1 MDAYFSL
8 KKYIPSIIISLLD
21 SVTHHKYTTILSSTS
36 ESFKENYYKENYKK
50 ISSLFLDKTVPD
62 RLIYTTVS
70 RLFTSISLKK
80 YIDISY
86 MFGLFLENL
95 HSLTIQA
102 DLIGMKHS
110 VEIRS
115 LFLEKRVIERSFS
128 LSLWQKISV
137 TRLIEGKEILRKH
150 LLNIFPRDFI
160 YAKKIGF

>member
-1 MDAYFSL
+1 
-8 KKYIPSIIISLLD
+8 
-21 SVTHHKYTTILSSTS
+21 
-36 ESFKENYYKENYKK
+36 
-50 ISSLFLDKTVPD
+50 
-62 RLIYTTVS
+62 
-70 RLFTSISLKK
+70 
-80 YIDISY
+80 